1 MSNDMKDVRPEI
13 KSNPK
18 VIEKPSNAPDGR
30 SLSRVINYDNYRR
43 GTVINHEV
51 EGFWFDQDQF
61 ENLIDSWASQDD
73 ILTILQVSRK
83 ELDIFCKAIY
93 EGQNFDQTYRQLLA
107 ISRTLMKHAIS
118 SLARSGNSTA
128 LATASKHFANL
139 QDDNNTKPIN
149 ITISND
155 LE

>member
-1 MSNDMKDVRPEI
+1 MNNVRPTI

-18 VIEKPSNAPDGR
+18 VTEKPSNAPDGR
-30 SLSRVINYDNYRR
+30 SLSRVINYDNYRTR
-43 GTVINHEV
+43 SVVNHEV

-93 EGQNFDQTYRQLLA
+93 CQTFDQTYRQLLA
-107 ISRTLMKHAIS
+107 ISRTLMRNAIS
-118 SLARSGNSTA
+118 GLAKAGNSTA
-128 LATASKHFANL
+128 LATATKHFAML